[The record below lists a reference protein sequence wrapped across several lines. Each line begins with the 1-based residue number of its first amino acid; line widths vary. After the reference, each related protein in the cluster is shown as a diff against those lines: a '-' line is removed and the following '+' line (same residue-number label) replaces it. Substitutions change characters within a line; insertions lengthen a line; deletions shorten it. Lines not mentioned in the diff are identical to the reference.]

1 MPRKYNIKIIG
12 EHRGP
17 DENEFFPSTNP
28 FNDQGMVE
36 MFEYLE
42 SKYNFSIQRIED
54 WQIKN
59 TVKSCDGGNLRA
71 PFGFRIVE
79 ND

>member
-1 MPRKYNIKIIG
+1 
-12 EHRGP
+12 
-17 DENEFFPSTNP
+17 
-28 FNDQGMVE
+28 

-59 TVKSCDGGNLRA
+59 TVKGCDGGNLRA
-71 PFGFRIVE
+71 PFGFRIIE

>member
-42 SKYNFSIQRIED
+42 SNTIFLFSVLKIGKLKILL
-54 WQIKN
+54 K
-59 TVKSCDGGNLRA
+59 VVM
-71 PFGFRIVE
+71 VE
-79 ND
+79 I

>member
-42 SKYNFSIQRIED
+42 SKYNFSIQHTSSNKQETLLN
-54 WQIKN
+54 K
-59 TVKSCDGGNLRA
+59 KSYKTTHCF
-71 PFGFRIVE
+71 PM
-79 ND
+79 